1 MKTVFLREK
10 KKHRLNLELF
20 IAKRL
25 IKGKQH
31 KISISAPIIKIA
43 IAAIALGI
51 LMMLIAM
58 ATGVG
63 LKYKIREKIAA
74 FNGHIQIYN
83 YDNNNSEVSVIPV
96 SLEQKFY
103 PEFKLVEGVRH
114 VQAVATKAGI
124 IRTEDTFEGVIAKG
138 VGKDYDWR
146 AFEEFLVVGS
156 LPDFT
161 GDLNSEVLM
170 SRLMAS
176 RLQMGVG
183 DEFFTFFLK
192 EEDPSKIP
200 NQRKFKITGIY
211 DSGFEEFDGTYIL
224 ADIRHIQ
231 RMNRWEENEV
241 GNFEVFLTDF
251 DAIDEKSAQIYG
263 QTLSTLDTQTIKNK
277 YYKIFEWIGLFDF
290 NIGIIIGIMI
300 IVGGINM
307 ITALLV
313 LILER
318 TPMIGV
324 LKALGA
330 ANWSIRKVFLY
341 NAAYLILIGLFW
353 GNLLGL
359 GLIWFQDRF
368 KYFRFPN
375 PQEYYIEYI
384 PVYIDLPIILFLNL
398 GVLLLCMLML
408 LIPSHIITR
417 ISPVKAIKFD

>member
-1 MKTVFLREK
+1 M
-10 KKHRLNLELF
+10 NLELF

-51 LMMLIAM
+51 LMMLIAI

-83 YDNNNSEVSVIPV
+83 YDSNVSDVSVAPV
-96 SLEQKFY
+96 SLEQEFY
-103 PEFKLVEGVRH
+103 PDFNLVEGVRH
-114 VQAVATKAGI
+114 IQAVASKAGI
-124 IRTEDTFEGVIAKG
+124 IRTEDTFEGIIAKG
-138 VGKDYDWR
+138 VGKEYDWTV
-146 AFEEFLVVGS
+146 FQEFMVAGR
-156 LPDFT
+156 LPDYT
-161 GDLNSEVLM
+161 SDLNTEVIM

-176 RLQMGVG
+176 RLQLGVN
-183 DEFFTFFLK
+183 DEFSTFFLK

-211 DSGFEEFDGTYIL
+211 DSGFEEFDGTYIFVDL
-224 ADIRHIQ
+224 RHIQ
-231 RMNRWEENEV
+231 RMNQWSSNEV
-241 GNFEVFLTDF
+241 GNFEIFLDDF
-251 DAIDEKSAQIYG
+251 NAIDAKSMEIYG
-263 QTLSTLDTQTIKNK
+263 KTLSILDTQTIKNK
-277 YYKIFEWIGLFDF
+277 YNKIFEWIGLFDF
-290 NIGIIIGIMI
+290 NIAIIIGIMI

-318 TPMIGV
+318 TQMIGI

-330 ANWSIRKVFLY
+330 ENWSIRKVFLY
-341 NAAYLILIGLFW
+341 NAGYLIIIGLFW

-359 GLIWFQDRF
+359 GAIWVQDQYKLF
-368 KYFRFPN
+368 KFPN
-375 PQEYYIEYI
+375 PQEYYIDYI
-384 PVYIDLPIILFLNL
+384 PVYIDVPTVLALNA
-398 GVLLLCMLML
+398 GVLALCVLML
-408 LIPSHIITR
+408 LVPSYIITK
-417 ISPVKAIKFD
+417 ITPVKAIKFE